1 MQKHYLAFTIYDMYL
16 RISSDNYKKLN
27 RFSYYKTIIANY
39 KIFEPNINNI
49 EEQLKT
55 HFMSNLFLDTI

>member
-27 RFSYYKTIIANY
+27 RFSYYKIIIANY

-49 EEQLKT
+49 EEQLET
-55 HFMSNLFLDTI
+55 YFMSNLFLDTI